1 MKWKVS
7 KQSDQIE
14 SKFDSWQIYCENQ
27 NGEKLK
33 NIHLPQNITEYLFT
47 DLGRYS
53 VLNNSFKQCC
63 YLKV

>member
-1 MKWKVS
+1 MKWKIS

-53 VLNNSFKQCC
+53 V
-63 YLKV
+63 